1 MEYSQMES
9 IKRSDRIKRIGNE
22 LRQLRLKHNPQ
33 KLTLQEVAEA
43 VGYSTAT
50 LSQIERGVIA
60 PSIQGLLK
68 LADFYKIS
76 PASFFDEAE
85 EGNVIVNTPDNRD
98 KIKGE
103 FNESFEILYNNMEL
117 NVLIM
122 RGVVPTG
129 AESGNKL
136 HKRDYSEFLYICS
149 GSVRVVLETKEY
161 ELNEGASIFI
171 EANTPFRF
179 VTDGKEGLEGI
190 FIYFGK
196 KK

>member
-1 MEYSQMES
+1 MEIRRQSE
-9 IKRSDRIKRIGNE
+9 RIKHIGTE

-68 LADFYKIS
+68 LADFYKVS
-76 PASFFDEAE
+76 PASFFERIE
-85 EGNVIVNTPDNRD
+85 EGTVVVTTPKDRDMIEGDFNEVFEVMHNDSGLDIVFMRGIVPKGSTSGNELHRRD
-98 KIKGE
+98 YGE
-103 FNESFEILYNNMEL
+103 FIYVCN
-117 NVLIM
+117 
-122 RGVVPTG
+122 
-129 AESGNKL
+129 
-136 HKRDYSEFLYICS
+136 
-149 GSVRVVLETKEY
+149 GSVIIILEAKEY
-161 ELNEGASIFI
+161 ELKAGDSAFI

-179 VTDGKEGLEGI
+179 VVDGSEGLEGV

-196 KK
+196 K

>member
-1 MEYSQMES
+1 MET
-9 IKRSDRIKRIGNE
+9 IKRSNRIKQIGNE

-33 KLTLQEVAEA
+33 KLTLQEVSKA

-76 PASFFDEAE
+76 PAIFFDEE
-85 EGNVIVNTPDNRD
+85 KEGNVVINTADNRD

-103 FNESFEILYNNMEL
+103 FNESFEVLYNNMEL
-117 NVLIM
+117 NLVMM
-122 RGVVPTG
+122 RGIVPNG
-129 AESGNKL
+129 AESSNKL
-136 HKRDYSEFLYICS
+136 SKRDYSEFLYIYN
-149 GSVRVVLETKEY
+149 GSVRVILETKEY
-161 ELNEGASIFI
+161 ILNKGDSIFI

-179 VTDGKEGLEGI
+179 ITDGKEGLEGI
-190 FIYFGK
+190 FIYFTK